1 MAWKRRF
8 LILFAC
14 LAAVATGASAAPLA
28 AGSSSR
34 SGAFIAYSQDR
45 DLRNKMLRAAEGALG
60 EWEKIHETKA
70 GSAAPIVLNDK
81 THAVMPKGGEP
92 VVPLLF
98 ETEAGMKVQVDLY
111 DEGAMDSGAF
121 EAGLFSALAL
131 HAMHGAEA
139 ARVGKAFDLPPRW
152 FVEGLVEELRRSRHG
167 TPDGVYSALIQSGR
181 PPELDAF
188 FRQKP
193 EILDAASV
201 VLYRAQAVS
210 LLRVLQKAQDS
221 KKSFAALLVDPSF
234 SRGGVEP
241 VLAAFPSLGSQSA
254 LSKLWTLNIAR
265 SSMPPRMA
273 SLTVEQS
280 ERELADVL
288 KSVKGG
294 QDLPEAAKA
303 QGGAFLMRE
312 FAVRIFNLEFR
323 SHPLFQPVLEEY
335 RNIATQLSRRPKT
348 RVAEKIRE
356 LQETRAQLVERSQ
369 KIADYLNW
377 FEVTQIDEPQSFR
390 EGKSGRSES
399 IPFKNPYALYL
410 DSLEARGW

>member
-1 MAWKRRF
+1 MAWKRRV

-14 LAAVATGASAAPLA
+14 LAAVVTGASAAPLA

-139 ARVGKAFDLPPRW
+139 ARVGKAFDLPPGW

-167 TPDGVYSALIQSGR
+167 TPDGVYAALIQSGR
-181 PPELDAF
+181 PPDLEAF

-234 SRGGVEP
+234 ARGGVEP

-294 QDLPEAAKA
+294 QDLLEAAKA

-335 RNIATQLSRRPKT
+335 RNIATQLARRPKT

-356 LQETRAQLVERSQ
+356 LEETRLQLVERSQ

>member
-1 MAWKRRF
+1 MAWKRRV

-14 LAAVATGASAAPLA
+14 LAAVVTGASAAPLA

-121 EAGLFSALAL
+121 EVGLFSALAL

-167 TPDGVYSALIQSGR
+167 TPDGVYAALIQSGR
-181 PPELDAF
+181 PPDLEAF

-193 EILDAASV
+193 EILDPASV

-241 VLAAFPSLGSQSA
+241 VLSAFPSLGSQSA
-254 LSKLWTLNIAR
+254 LSKLWTLIIAR

-335 RNIATQLSRRPKT
+335 RNIATQLARRPKA

>member
-152 FVEGLVEELRRSRHG
+152 FVEGLVEELRRSRDG

-193 EILDAASV
+193 EILDAASL

-210 LLRVLQKAQDS
+210 LLLVLRKAQES
-221 KKSFAALLVDPSF
+221 KKGFAALLANPSF

-335 RNIATQLSRRPKT
+335 RNIATQLARRPKT

-377 FEVTQIDEPQSFR
+377 FEVTQIDEPRSFR

-399 IPFKNPYALYL
+399 IPFKNPYAVYL
-410 DSLEARGW
+410 DSLEASGW